1 MGARGAWGRRREV
14 DQKNRVAR
22 TPHGVPPPAARRK
35 NSTDVETR
43 EAETIAAKTMDV
55 LDVDT
60 DTLDA
65 GTLGPQSA
73 ASAVRAEP
81 YGSHALDLLI
91 VLSRRKEIIL
101 RTTLAAAVL
110 ASIVSLLLRN
120 RYTATANILPPQQS
134 QSLAASMVGQLG
146 AFGPMAAMA
155 QEDLG
160 LKNSNDL

>member
-1 MGARGAWGRRREV
+1 MNSVTTTE
-14 DQKNRVAR
+14 
-22 TPHGVPPPAARRK
+22 PGVRLADARRK

-43 EAETIAAKTMDV
+43 QAETIAGKTMDV

-73 ASAVRAEP
+73 ASAGRAERC
-81 YGSHALDLLI
+81 GSHGLDLLI

-110 ASIVSLLLRN
+110 ASIVSLLLPN

-146 AFGPMAAMA
+146 ALGPMAAMA

-160 LKNSNDL
+160 LKNSNDLYVGMLRSRTPKK